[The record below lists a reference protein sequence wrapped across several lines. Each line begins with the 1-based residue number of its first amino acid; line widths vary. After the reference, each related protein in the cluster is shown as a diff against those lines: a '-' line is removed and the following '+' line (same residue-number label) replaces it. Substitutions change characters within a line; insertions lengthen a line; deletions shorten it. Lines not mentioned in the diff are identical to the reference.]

1 MERIYLDHAATTPI
15 DASVFVAMRPYLEGV
30 FGNPSSIHSFGREAR
45 AALDGAHDAVA
56 RCLGARADEIVFTSG
71 GTESDNTVLK
81 GVAAHF
87 AGRGNHIVTSAIE
100 HHAVL
105 DTCEPLEGRGVQ
117 VTTVPVDGCGL
128 IDPEEVRRAIA
139 ERTVLVSIMFANN
152 EIGTIQPV
160 AEIGRICRE
169 AGVLFHTDA
178 VQAAGAL
185 PIDVD
190 ALNVDF
196 LSLSGHKFYGP
207 KGVGVLYARRRTKWE
222 SLLHGGGQ
230 ERARR
235 AGTENV
241 AGIVG
246 LAHALEL
253 AVQRRD
259 ADAAHLTS
267 LRDRLIE
274 RVLARV
280 ERCHLSGDKTRRLP
294 NNASFAVEGVEGEA
308 ILMNLDMAGIAASS
322 GSACSAGSLEPSHVL
337 KAIGLPPESLRGSLR
352 LTLGRGNTA
361 EQIDTV
367 ADTLA
372 EVVERLR
379 GLSAR

>member
-56 RCLGARADEIVFTSG
+56 RCLGARAEEIFFTSG

-105 DTCEPLEGRGVQ
+105 DTCEHLEGRGVQ